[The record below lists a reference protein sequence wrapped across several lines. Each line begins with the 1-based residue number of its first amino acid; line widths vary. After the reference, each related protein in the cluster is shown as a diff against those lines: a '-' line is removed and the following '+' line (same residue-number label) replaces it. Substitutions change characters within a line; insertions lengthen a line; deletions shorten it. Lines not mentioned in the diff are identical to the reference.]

1 MDAHEAED
9 YIYAS
14 YARAASGLSYG
25 GRDSSKRHPE
35 LTEEIIRGLSGTP
48 ALCVTGS
55 KGKGSVSVMIS
66 EALRS
71 EMSVGLMTSPHLV
84 RFTERI
90 RADGAEIP
98 GTDLARCIETLKPAF
113 DRIQAGLD
121 GGRYISPMGI
131 QTAAAL
137 MWFRERGTKFNV
149 LECGKGAQY
158 DDVNNA
164 VHTRAVINTVFAEH
178 TRELGADAEEIA
190 MDKCHVI
197 TSDTRTA
204 WTAPQTEKVL
214 GILAERADRMNA
226 ELRIWGEDFSSEDAE
241 VSEYGTEFS
250 VTVGDED
257 LGRFRVPL
265 LGGFQA
271 RNCAL
276 ALAAAHDIL
285 PHFDRDRIASI
296 LSSVSWPGRMDLI
309 SRDPAVIM
317 ENCINRTSCSEVRSV
332 LRDLGISEITAVIGI
347 PDDKDFLGVAQ
358 EIAPMCRRMILTS
371 SGNPHYRF
379 TDMQTSVLAAAG
391 IGSERIPGSAAALA
405 SAAADG
411 RPVAILG
418 TTSVISEIQALRESG
433 MLAHIIGGID

>member
-178 TRELGADAEEIA
+178 TRELGANAEEIA
-190 MDKCHVI
+190 MEYH
-197 TSDTRTA
+197 RGG
-204 WTAPQTEKVL
+204 APEPHFADVRK
-214 GILAERADRMNA
+214 EREPRQ
-226 ELRIWGEDFSSEDAE
+226 IAE
-241 VSEYGTEFS
+241 VLPDKEVAVSSYEVLTGAAQGCS
-250 VTVGDED
+250 S
-257 LGRFRVPL
+257 
-265 LGGFQA
+265 QA
-271 RNCAL
+271 TR
-276 ALAAAHDIL
+276 
-285 PHFDRDRIASI
+285 
-296 LSSVSWPGRMDLI
+296 
-309 SRDPAVIM
+309 
-317 ENCINRTSCSEVRSV
+317 
-332 LRDLGISEITAVIGI
+332 
-347 PDDKDFLGVAQ
+347 
-358 EIAPMCRRMILTS
+358 
-371 SGNPHYRF
+371 
-379 TDMQTSVLAAAG
+379 
-391 IGSERIPGSAAALA
+391 SERSAR
-405 SAAADG
+405 SSS
-411 RPVAILG
+411 P
-418 TTSVISEIQALRESG
+418 IQASKRSPR
-433 MLAHIIGGID
+433 M